1 MGEFKFSFF
10 IMSIFLGIV
19 SLGLVN
25 MVFNLN
31 RLFLGLELIFL
42 LMVLL
47 FTFISMIAI
56 YNNVKWG
63 WVFLSY
69 ILGFVLVDI
78 LFIHYM
84 RGRPEFFFTTTIFAL
99 MGFLISLVKAQ
110 KDEEPEDF
118 ESQED
123 EEPVN
128 KEFQPGKYVA
138 SKNAGTY
145 HAPKCDW
152 AKRIK
157 KSNQIWLSD
166 EKEAKKKGY
175 KAHSCLKI
183 YKNF

>member
-25 MVFNLN
+25 MVFNLSGI
-31 RLFLGLELIFL
+31 FFVLELIFF
-42 LMVLL
+42 MVIAL
-47 FTFISMIAI
+47 FVLISMVAVF
-56 YNNVKWG
+56 NNVKWG

-69 ILGFVLVDI
+69 ILGLILINI
-78 LFIHYM
+78 LFIYYM
-84 RGRPEFFFTTTIFAL
+84 RGRPEFFFTTTLFAL
-99 MGFLISLVKAQ
+99 LGFLISLVKAQ
-110 KDEEPEDF
+110 KNEEVEEDF
-118 ESQED
+118 EAP
-123 EEPVN
+123 EEEESVS

-157 KSNQIWLSD
+157 KSNQIWLDD

-175 KAHSCLKI
+175 KAHSCLK
-183 YKNF
+183 